1 MDLLWISMG
10 SFCEMKKWASDS
22 HRSRQV
28 FSCWLDSQ
36 KTCFLECGGWIAT
49 PQVSFW
55 VWWLESHEVLS
66 GWAALLA
73 GGDHAGMRPKENIA
87 NMQGKK
93 RKHVPDPG
101 DEMQLTSL
109 WQSCCSTNFAG
120 GESVPVKCS
129 SMLLQQWWVVQ
140 ADRTSTLWP
149 NLEVVVLPS
158 KIATGTWSGLSLV
171 ACLRHSQCRWPLWSE
186 LRMLRDLCWRK
197 RKIYLKYCLRHG
209 WIHCRTR
216 TSCKNWHAARK
227 LWRSS
232 GWNRIGK
239 QSPTAMLEIFL
250 EESERKLDA
259 GIWG

>member
-10 SFCEMKKWASDS
+10 SFCEMKRWASDS

-49 PQVSFW
+49 SFFLSVVAGKPW
-55 VWWLESHEVLS
+55 SFKWLGSPACRWWSCRHE
-66 GWAALLA
+66 A
-73 GGDHAGMRPKENIA
+73 
-87 NMQGKK
+87 QGKHSK
-93 RKHVPDPG
+93 YAEKKG
-101 DEMQLTSL
+101 NMCLTLAMRCSSPPL

-149 NLEVVVLPS
+149 NLEVVVSPS

-197 RKIYLKYCLRHG
+197 RKIYL
-209 WIHCRTR
+209 
-216 TSCKNWHAARK
+216 
-227 LWRSS
+227 
-232 GWNRIGK
+232 
-239 QSPTAMLEIFL
+239 
-250 EESERKLDA
+250 
-259 GIWG
+259 